1 MSEPWSVSSSA
12 SSERAARRRA
22 PSALQRG
29 AAAGLVA
36 AAAVIG
42 LLVGIGRRAGTALR
56 PLNATAHALL
66 GTRADG
72 VWGFDP
78 IVTVVGGV
86 VVLVVS
92 AVAGVAVA
100 RLSPSFRALRVLAAA
115 AGVALVGYLLH
126 LNVAARADGGLS
138 ALLSVGELRALY
150 VTVASALVLGMRFA
164 FSPGTSAGQD

>member
-1 MSEPWSVSSSA
+1 MVPPTLEP
-12 SSERAARRRA
+12 ERVTRRA
-22 PSALQRG
+22 PSALVRG

-36 AAAVIG
+36 AAAATG

-56 PLNATAHALL
+56 PLNATAYTLL

-78 IVTVVGGV
+78 IVTIVG
-86 VVLVVS
+86 VLVVLAVS
-92 AVAGVAVA
+92 ALAGIVVA
-100 RLSPSFRALRVLAAA
+100 RLSPTFRTFRVVLAA

-126 LNVAARADGGLS
+126 LHVAARVAGGLS

-150 VTVASALVLGMRFA
+150 VTAASALVLGMRFA
-164 FSPGTSAGQD
+164 FSPVTSAGRV